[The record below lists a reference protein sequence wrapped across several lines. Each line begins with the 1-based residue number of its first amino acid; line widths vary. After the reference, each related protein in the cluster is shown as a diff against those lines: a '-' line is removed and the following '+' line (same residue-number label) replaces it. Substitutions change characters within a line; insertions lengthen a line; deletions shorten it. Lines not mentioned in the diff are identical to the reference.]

1 LVDNKFSDIKW
12 EVLLEDN
19 SNKSNDISQIKILIK
34 IFYVSIPTLKEEEL
48 NLIFDEKS
56 FEEFYEEITKINKNF

>member
-1 LVDNKFSDIKW
+1 MVDNKFSDIKW